1 MLRNWWGKGKPR
13 FFVSLA
19 VQVAEGAEDLHE
31 GVGWFRRRGNAP
43 EGMPAAPDAKTWLGL
58 YRDHGRVMDT
68 VFSWAFGDKLQG
80 AQASTLASLWRG
92 FVRDFAA
99 ASKADQAAVV
109 GLVPAEALGEYAS
122 MFAPVEFPPSEGV
135 LRKMLEGR
143 PLKLGESRD
152 EDDAVTGRLVALPEV
167 EFLLRVVLPCA
178 VLYQQCPAKLFHRAR
193 AGRKGDD
200 LEDLVDLLRLD
211 KSVLGD
217 KLILQRWHDVMHGP
231 NKGRQSVLLRR
242 CAERQGDHRRGR
254 RARNWRRGSSHNWG
268 SHSGVRLRRRRSG
281 NCSTGSR
288 GLERGTWTRI
298 CRLRRH

>member
-1 MLRNWWGKGKPR
+1 MVPPTGEL
-13 FFVSLA
+13 
-19 VQVAEGAEDLHE
+19 
-31 GVGWFRRRGNAP
+31 P

-231 NKGRQSVLLRR
+231 NKGRQSVLLR
-242 CAERQGDHRRGR
+242 AMRGETG
-254 RARNWRRGSSHNWG
+254 GSSARKKSKELAAG
-268 SHSGVRLRRRRSG
+268 FISQLGIAFGCEVTAAEIRELFDRIARIR
-281 NCSTGSR
+281 TGHVDAHLPTAEALTKAIQRNRNFPWIPKLPPDKSSS
-288 GLERGTWTRI
+288 
-298 CRLRRH
+298 